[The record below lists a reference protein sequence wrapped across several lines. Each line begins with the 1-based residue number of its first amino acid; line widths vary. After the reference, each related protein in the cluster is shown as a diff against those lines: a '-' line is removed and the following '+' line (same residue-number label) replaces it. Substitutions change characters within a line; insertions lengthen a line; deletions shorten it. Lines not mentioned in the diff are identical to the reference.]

1 MYGVYG
7 MPVVCIGHRPI
18 NRTFIGLWYWHVMA
32 SSRDPLISREELT
45 SLGGMVIIECVVLR
59 LRRSGIIASDVTAMM
74 RLSSPS

>member
-1 MYGVYG
+1 M
-7 MPVVCIGHRPI
+7 
-18 NRTFIGLWYWHVMA
+18 YWHVMA